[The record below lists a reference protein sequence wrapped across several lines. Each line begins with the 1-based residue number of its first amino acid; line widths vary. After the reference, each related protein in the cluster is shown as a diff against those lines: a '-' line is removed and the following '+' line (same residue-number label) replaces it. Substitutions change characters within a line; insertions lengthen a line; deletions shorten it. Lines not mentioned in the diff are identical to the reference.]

1 MAGPEWLVKACRKL
15 QGQVTSGATSIAM
28 RGALEALTGDQSCV
42 TEMRDAFLRRR
53 DLILKHVKQIK
64 GVKCATPGG
73 AFYVFPDFSEY
84 IGKSF
89 EGKKIET
96 DMDLC
101 IYLLEVGH
109 IATVPG
115 SAFGADGCVRISYAN
130 SDENLE
136 KAMQRLKDALAAL
149 Q

>member
-1 MAGPEWLVKACRKL
+1 
-15 QGQVTSGATSIAM
+15 
-28 RGALEALTGDQSCV
+28 
-42 TEMRDAFLRRR
+42 MRDAFLRRR
-53 DLILKHVKQIK
+53 DLILGHVLKID

-73 AFYVFPDFSEY
+73 AFYVFPDLSTY
-84 IGKSF
+84 IGKSVD
-89 EGKKIET
+89 GRKIET

-136 KAMQRLKDALAAL
+136 KAMDRLKKALAAL
-149 Q
+149 S

>member
-1 MAGPEWLVKACRKL
+1 MAGPDWLVKACGKL
-15 QGQVTSGATSIAM
+15 QGQMTSGATSIAM
-28 RGALEALTGDQSCV
+28 RAALEALTGDQSCV
-42 TEMRDAFLRRR
+42 SEMRDAFLRRR
-53 DLILKHVKQIK
+53 DLILGHMANIDS
-64 GVKCATPGG
+64 VKCATPGG
-73 AFYVFPDFSEY
+73 AFYVFPDFSTY
-84 IGKSF
+84 IGKSVD
-89 EGKKIET
+89 GRKIEN

-149 Q
+149 S

>member
-1 MAGPEWLVKACRKL
+1 MVLGHRLAALRLCGLIDGNSH
-15 QGQVTSGATSIAM
+15 QG
-28 RGALEALTGDQSCV
+28 RLC
-42 TEMRDAFLRRR
+42 
-53 DLILKHVKQIK
+53 
-64 GVKCATPGG
+64 G
-73 AFYVFPDFSEY
+73 AFYVFPDMSSY
-84 IGKSF
+84 IGKSAD
-89 EGKKIET
+89 GRKIEN

-136 KAMQRLKDALAAL
+136 KAMVRMKKALAAL
-149 Q
+149 S